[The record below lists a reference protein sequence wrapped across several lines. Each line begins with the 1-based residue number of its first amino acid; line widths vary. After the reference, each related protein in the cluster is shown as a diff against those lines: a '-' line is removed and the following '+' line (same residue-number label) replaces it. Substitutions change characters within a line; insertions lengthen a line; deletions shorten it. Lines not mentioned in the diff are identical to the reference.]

1 MSTENESNRI
11 NISQSLLLSAA
22 LRSGGA
28 PVLIGVAA
36 IGCTY
41 MLHKKL
47 TKDLDE
53 NDIKENYNTY
63 LSNFNKKSSVK
74 SNSYMD
80 NFKIKK

>member
-1 MSTENESNRI
+1 MSTEYESNRI
-11 NISQSLLLSAA
+11 SISQSFLLSAA
-22 LRSGGA
+22 LRSGGG

-36 IGCTY
+36 IGGTY

-63 LSNFNKKSSVK
+63 LSNFNKKTSLK